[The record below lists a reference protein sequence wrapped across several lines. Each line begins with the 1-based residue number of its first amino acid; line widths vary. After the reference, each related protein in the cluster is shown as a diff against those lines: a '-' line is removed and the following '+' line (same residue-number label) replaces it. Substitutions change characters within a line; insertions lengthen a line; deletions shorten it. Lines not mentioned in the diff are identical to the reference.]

1 MVRDMLIFCLGWG
14 WAQPSPAQR
23 TPANSRNKKIH
34 GFYSMLSAQA
44 SSGEDSDIHF
54 ITYRNYISIH
64 VVSITYNYYLRRIFT
79 NPNVAGLSYV
89 WLSLQFN
96 FHVLSKSLHATI
108 DIGSWYVPLENAWTE
123 ICITDNFPQTLI
135 SSKIG
140 CLDTLHIQLTPF
152 TSKCSYRDLLT

>member
-1 MVRDMLIFCLGWG
+1 MVRDMLIFCLGRG

-34 GFYSMLSAQA
+34 GFYSMLSAQC
-44 SSGEDSDIHF
+44 SNF
-54 ITYRNYISIH
+54 IRRRHTFYYISKLHIH

-79 NPNVAGLSYV
+79 NPNVAGLSFV

-96 FHVLSKSLHATI
+96 FHLLSKSLHATI
-108 DIGSWYVPLENAWTE
+108 DIGTWYVPLENAWTE
-123 ICITDNFPQTLI
+123 ICIADNFPHTLTI

-140 CLDTLHIQLTPF
+140 CLDTLHICPINTI
-152 TSKCSYRDLLT
+152 